1 MNGPFVVAQA
11 GSSANSGSAPVQII
25 KLIKPEAGHTEIFHA
40 SFNGAVKIDFTAIA
54 NEKITLFHDSK
65 TQSLHIIFADGSQDI
80 IEPFFD
86 SRGTILGNLLLEM
99 GPNVVYG
106 GEQFAQTFTISEDPS
121 VLPAAG
127 PGGVAAGADFH
138 GPVVDPFGLT
148 NPLDL
153 LPPEVLPGITF
164 TGTEAPAFIEESNTN
179 LPATVSGHVFG
190 VVEEEQLNAQIIEQ
204 PSDSGQ
210 GNEDTRDVSGNDH
223 DTSNS
228 GPGSQITT
236 QIFSGTLAG
245 LVSGGNLRYVP
256 RQQCSEWND
265 VHDSN
270 GNVVTSIGQIVH
282 YDYVDASDIEG
293 RTTDDRLIF
302 TLHVN
307 TDGTFTFTLNDQID
321 HRRTAMTTA
330 PIRRHARRDIKS

>member
-11 GSSANSGSAPVQII
+11 GSNANSGSAPVQII
-25 KLIKPEAGHTEIFHA
+25 KLTKPEAGHTEIFHA

-138 GPVVDPFGLT
+138 GPVGRSVWAYQSARSAAAGS
-148 NPLDL
+148 
-153 LPPEVLPGITF
+153 LPGDYF
-164 TGTEAPAFIEESNTN
+164 HRHSSA
-179 LPATVSGHVFG
+179 
-190 VVEEEQLNAQIIEQ
+190 
-204 PSDSGQ
+204 
-210 GNEDTRDVSGNDH
+210 
-223 DTSNS
+223 
-228 GPGSQITT
+228 GS
-236 QIFSGTLAG
+236 
-245 LVSGGNLRYVP
+245 Y
-256 RQQCSEWND
+256 
-265 VHDSN
+265 
-270 GNVVTSIGQIVH
+270 
-282 YDYVDASDIEG
+282 
-293 RTTDDRLIF
+293 
-302 TLHVN
+302 
-307 TDGTFTFTLNDQID
+307 
-321 HRRTAMTTA
+321 
-330 PIRRHARRDIKS
+330 